1 MPVADTHS
9 TNTGKIP
16 LVSVVI
22 PTRNRVQLLQRAVFS
37 VLNQHQSHDPFDFE
51 VIVVEQQSSDG
62 TDEFLSSL
70 ADPRV
75 RVIRVPPIGPGAARN
90 LAVSQ
95 ARGTWIAFVDDDD
108 FWAPDK
114 LRIQLSALLTQ
125 DGGWGCTG
133 TYYLDDTEH
142 VIGQRQ
148 PLRTGP
154 LDDLYA
160 DLIEENVVTSTSTV
174 MVRRQLFIDA
184 GGFPTDVH
192 FAEDWMLWIRLAKLS
207 RAVPIADLLAGT
219 RISFGSATANVDHLH
234 AAFAAI
240 DVLRGEAP
248 TQRLARQRDAN
259 RSVALSTAYLRA
271 NRRWPAARWRWGA
284 ALTRRSPGDVAR
296 TVAIVAFGSR
306 WTLKHGH
313 GARPEII
320 DAPPWLSAPASSA

>member
-9 TNTGKIP
+9 TTTGNMP

-22 PTRNRVQLLQRAVFS
+22 PTRNRVHLLQRAVFS
-37 VLNQHQSHDPFDFE
+37 VLNQEPAPDHFEFE

-62 TDEFLSSL
+62 TDEFLSAI
-70 ADPRV
+70 ADPRL
-75 RVIRVPPIGPGAARN
+75 RVVRVPPIGPGAARN

-95 ARGTWIAFVDDDD
+95 ALGTWIAFVDDDD
-108 FWAPDK
+108 LWSPDK
-114 LRIQLSALLTQ
+114 LRIQLRALVAH
-125 DGGWGCTG
+125 DGDWGCTG

-142 VIGQRQ
+142 VIGLRQ

-174 MVRRQLFIDA
+174 MVRRQLLIDA

-219 RISFGSATANVDHLH
+219 RISFGSATANVDHVH

-240 DVLRGEAP
+240 DVLRGDAP
-248 TQRLARQRDAN
+248 TELLARQRDAN
-259 RSVALSTAYLRA
+259 RSVALSTAYLRT
-271 NRRWPAARWRWGA
+271 NRRWPAARWRLGA
-284 ALTRRSPGDVAR
+284 ALRRRSPGDMAR
-296 TVAIVAFGSR
+296 ALAIVAFGSR
-306 WTLKHGH
+306 WTLRHGH
-313 GARPEII
+313 GATPQIN
-320 DAPPWLSAPASSA
+320 DAPPWLTAPVSFP

>member
-1 MPVADTHS
+1 MPAPDPHS
-9 TNTGKIP
+9 TGIGNVP
-16 LVSVVI
+16 LISVVI
-22 PTRNRVQLLQRAVFS
+22 PTRNRVQLLQRALNS
-37 VLNQHQSHDPFDFE
+37 VLNQEQAPDPFDFE

-62 TDEFLSSL
+62 TDEFLS
-70 ADPRV
+70 AITDPRLRVV
-75 RVIRVPPIGPGAARN
+75 RVTPIGPGAARN

-114 LRIQLSALLTQ
+114 LRIQLCALMVQ
-125 DGGWGCTG
+125 NGGWGCTG

-142 VIGQRQ
+142 VIGLRQ

-174 MVRRQLFIDA
+174 MVRRQLLIDA

-219 RISFGSATANVDHLH
+219 RISFGSATANVDHVH
-234 AAFAAI
+234 AAYAAI

-248 TQRLARQRDAN
+248 TALLARQRHAN
-259 RSVALSTAYLRA
+259 RSVALSTSYLRA
-271 NRRWPAARWRWGA
+271 NRRWPAAGWRLGA
-284 ALTRRSPGDVAR
+284 ALTRRSSGDAAR
-296 TVAIVAFGSR
+296 ALAIAVLGSR

-313 GARPEII
+313 GAAQEII
-320 DAPPWLSAPASSA
+320 DAPRWLSAPVSHP